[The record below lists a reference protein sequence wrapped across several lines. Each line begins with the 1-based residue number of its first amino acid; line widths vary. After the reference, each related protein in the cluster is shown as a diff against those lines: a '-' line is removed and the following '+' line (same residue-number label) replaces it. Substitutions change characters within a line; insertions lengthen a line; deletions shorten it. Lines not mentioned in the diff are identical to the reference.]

1 MVPIYWKNT
10 GLRVSSKVGSKV
22 LKSGFQGTEKW
33 VPGTRSGFQ
42 VWDSGFQSNGY

>member
-22 LKSGFQGTEKW
+22 LKSGFQVREVVTRYGTVGSKAM
-33 VPGTRSGFQ
+33 G
-42 VWDSGFQSNGY
+42 N